1 VAPIAARGGG
11 GRTHR
16 DDDGN
21 VWDHYEVALEYQNG
35 VFCHIGQRQFP
46 QAFSEVK
53 DRVFCEKGTLE
64 APDRV
69 ITKDRSQKINWAFRD
84 EAQNMYQVCHNE
96 WFTAIRKGEPLNA
109 GEYMANST
117 MLGILARE
125 AAHTGERITW
135 NQLWETDQ
143 DFASD
148 SLKLGDDH
156 PVREVPKPGIYKLA

>member
-1 VAPIAARGGG
+1 MG
-11 GRTHR
+11 

-21 VWDHYEVALEYQNG
+21 VWDHYEVALEYPNG

-84 EAQNMYQVCHNE
+84 EAQNGLLGTNYGKRIRISP
-96 WFTAIRKGEPLNA
+96 AI
-109 GEYMANST
+109 
-117 MLGILARE
+117 
-125 AAHTGERITW
+125 H
-135 NQLWETDQ
+135 
-143 DFASD
+143 
-148 SLKLGDDH
+148 
-156 PVREVPKPGIYKLA
+156 